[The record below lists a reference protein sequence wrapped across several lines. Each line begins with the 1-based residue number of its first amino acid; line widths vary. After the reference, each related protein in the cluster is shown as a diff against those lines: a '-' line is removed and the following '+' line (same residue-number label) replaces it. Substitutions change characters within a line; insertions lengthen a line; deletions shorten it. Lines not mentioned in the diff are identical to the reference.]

1 MIDWVGVN
9 EFINSR
15 LRRAQ
20 STFFPPTDEEKGGG
34 VLLARFDATVGLLLS
49 SPLHSDWGERRKGRL
64 EQFFLDVSVLY
75 YLARNSL
82 VALLEALCARKSECD
97 CLEMARVDV
106 DDSFV

>member
-49 SPLHSDWGERRKGRL
+49 SPLHSD
-64 EQFFLDVSVLY
+64 
-75 YLARNSL
+75 
-82 VALLEALCARKSECD
+82 
-97 CLEMARVDV
+97 
-106 DDSFV
+106 